1 MNLENYIES
10 QYREIYPYLNIE
22 FIDLY
27 KCFKSQKLQ
36 EIFATIHHLCV
47 ENYKLMNQ
55 RLPTGE
61 YGDHFWADPSRK
73 LILAID
79 TALDMQRTL
88 KDSEYAFEIV
98 DYYNEVFKKSREFLS
113 SSGGSQMPPNMEK
126 IEIYYIMPIII
137 PANTIKINS
146 GHSGKN
152 IELRLIG
159 EGSYA
164 QVFSFFDDYYNRKF
178 VLKRAKKDL
187 NEKEVTR
194 FKQEFE
200 QMNSLS
206 SPYVVEVYK
215 YENDTNEYIME
226 FMDCTLYKYIEK
238 NNSKLTQNDRKLI
251 ANQILRAFRY
261 IHSKGLLHRD
271 ISPKN
276 ILLKKYDDVSVIK
289 VSDFGLVKVPDSNL
303 TTINTEFKGYFNDP
317 RLLTEGFCNYGILHE
332 TFAITRIIYF
342 VMSGKTRIGNIK
354 DTNLSSFVNKGLS
367 ANLSERFQSVD
378 EIMIAVKELYFQ

>member
-1 MNLENYIES
+1 MNIENYIES
-10 QYREIYPYLNIE
+10 QYREIYSYLNIE
-22 FIDLY
+22 FIELY
-27 KCFKSQKLQ
+27 KSFRSQKLQ

-61 YGDHFWADPSRK
+61 YASYFWATPSRK
-73 LILAID
+73 LIFAID
-79 TALDMQRTL
+79 TALGMQRKL
-88 KDSEYAFEIV
+88 KNSEYAFEIV
-98 DYYNEVFKKSREFLS
+98 DYYKEVFKKSGEFLS
-113 SSGGSQMPPNMEK
+113 SRGGSQIPPNMEK
-126 IEIYYIMPIII
+126 IEIYYKIPILL
-137 PANTIKINS
+137 PANTIKIKS
-146 GHSGKN
+146 GHSEKN
-152 IELRLIG
+152 IELKLIG

-187 NEKEVTR
+187 DEKEVNR
-194 FKQEFE
+194 FRQEFE

-206 SPYVVEVYK
+206 SPYIVEVYRYK
-215 YENDTNEYIME
+215 NDTNEYIME
-226 FMDCTLYKYIEK
+226 FMDCTLDKYIEK

-276 ILLKKYDDVSVIK
+276 ILLKKYDDVSIIK
-289 VSDFGLVKVPDSNL
+289 VSDFGLVKVPNSNL
-303 TTINTEFKGYFNDP
+303 TTINTEFKGYFNDT

-332 TFAITRIIYF
+332 TFAITRLIYF
-342 VMSGKTRIGNIK
+342 VISGKTRIDNIK
-354 DTNLSSFVNKGLS
+354 DVKLSSFVNKGLS
-367 ANLSERFQSVD
+367 TNLSERFQSVD
-378 EIMIAVKELYFQ
+378 EMIIAVKEL

>member
-1 MNLENYIES
+1 MNIENYIES
-10 QYREIYPYLNIE
+10 QYREIYSDLNIE
-22 FIDLY
+22 FIELY
-27 KCFKSQKLQ
+27 KCFRSQKLQ

-61 YGDHFWADPSRK
+61 NGNYFWADPSRK

-79 TALDMQRTL
+79 TASGMQRTL
-88 KDSEYAFEIV
+88 KNSEYAFEIV
-98 DYYNEVFKKSREFLS
+98 DYYKEVFKKSGEFLS
-113 SSGGSQMPPNMEK
+113 SSGGSRMPPNMEK
-126 IEIYYIMPIII
+126 VEIYYTMPIIL
-137 PANTIKINS
+137 PANTIKIKS
-146 GHSGKN
+146 GHSEKN
-152 IELRLIG
+152 IELKLIG

-164 QVFSFFDDYYNRKF
+164 QVFSFFDDYYNKKF

-187 NEKEVTR
+187 NEKEVNR

-206 SPYVVEVYK
+206 SPYVVEVYR

-226 FMDCTLYKYIEK
+226 FMDFTLDKYIEK
-238 NNSKLTQNDRKLI
+238 NNSKLTQNDRKI
-251 ANQILRAFRY
+251 IVNQILIAFRY

-276 ILLKKYDDVSVIK
+276 ILLKEYDDVCVIK

-317 RLLTEGFCNYGILHE
+317 SLLTEGFCNYGILHE
-332 TFAITRIIYF
+332 TFAITRLIYF
-342 VMSGKTRIGNIK
+342 VISGKTRTDNIK
-354 DTNLSSFVNKGLS
+354 DVKLSSFVNKGLS
-367 ANLSERFQSVD
+367 TNLS
-378 EIMIAVKELYFQ
+378 

>member
-1 MNLENYIES
+1 MNIENYIES
-10 QYREIYPYLNIE
+10 QYREIYSDLNIE
-22 FIDLY
+22 FIELY
-27 KCFKSQKLQ
+27 KSFRSQKLQ

-47 ENYKLMNQ
+47 ENYKLMNR

-61 YGDHFWADPSRK
+61 YASHFWAIPSRK
-73 LILAID
+73 LIFAID
-79 TALDMQRTL
+79 TALGMQRKL
-88 KDSEYAFEIV
+88 KNSEYAFEIV
-98 DYYNEVFKKSREFLS
+98 DYYKEVFKKSGEFLS
-113 SSGGSQMPPNMEK
+113 SRGGSQIPPNMEK
-126 IEIYYIMPIII
+126 IEIYYKIPILL
-137 PANTIKINS
+137 PANTIKIKS
-146 GHSGKN
+146 GHSEKN
-152 IELRLIG
+152 IELKLIG

-187 NEKEVTR
+187 DEKEVNR

-206 SPYVVEVYK
+206 SPYIVEVYRYK
-215 YENDTNEYIME
+215 NDTNEYIME
-226 FMDCTLYKYIEK
+226 FMDCTLDKYIEK

-276 ILLKKYDDVSVIK
+276 ILLKKYDDVIIIK

-303 TTINTEFKGYFNDP
+303 TTINTEFKGYFNDT

-332 TFAITRIIYF
+332 TFAITRLIYF
-342 VMSGKTRIGNIK
+342 VISGKTRIDNIK
-354 DTNLSSFVNKGLS
+354 DVKLSSFVNKGLS
-367 ANLSERFQSVD
+367 TNLSERFQSVD
-378 EIMIAVKELYFQ
+378 EMIIAVKEL